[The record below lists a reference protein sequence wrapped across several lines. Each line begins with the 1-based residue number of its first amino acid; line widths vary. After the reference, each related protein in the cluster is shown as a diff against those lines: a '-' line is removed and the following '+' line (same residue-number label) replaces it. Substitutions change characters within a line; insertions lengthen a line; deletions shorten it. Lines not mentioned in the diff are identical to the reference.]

1 MATPDLSKA
10 MEQIAKANPALFYS
24 LRPKWTRFIPHEPTP
39 KQLAFL
45 CLPHREAFYGGA
57 VGGGKSDALLM
68 AALQYVDVPGYAAMI
83 FRKTLSDLK
92 QPGAL
97 LDRTHSWLANSD
109 AKWVAGEHT
118 YYFPTVT
125 LQGEPGEPA
134 KLTFGYIGNV
144 DAYVRY
150 QGIELQYCVAPDT
163 PVLMADGSTAPI
175 HTVRPGDL
183 VATLCGPR
191 PVTRTHR
198 VRKPAVAL
206 LTPYAWQIQSTTH
219 RIWSLPDQTNA
230 CTSRQS
236 LLPGRSVSQTG
247 MPNRTSSPCPGTRSQ
262 DPSHAFGQ
270 WQSFQCL
277 SSQGSYAYRGS
288 PELGTCS
295 EWFDGGSL
303 ALQPQLTATL
313 GASPAAPPPALS
325 AGPYFRAPHH
335 GTACD
340 QQMSQVPDCWGSC
353 SPYLH
358 QYGEL
363 RAQTGL
369 DLPADPRT
377 LGRVETLLVG
387 VPSTTPTRNP
397 EETST
402 LLHPYTRKPLGHLP
416 VHWFEALLVPL
427 SQSLDMCDLTVA
439 GASHYI
445 TCPSIS
451 QPSHLIVNSNC
462 AFDELTQHW
471 EDDYTYMFSR
481 LRRNKCPTH
490 GKDVDKDCPDC
501 SQRSQVPIRMRSA
514 SNPGN
519 VGHAWVMERFN
530 IGEAPDPNNPGHTRY
545 VGRNPKRPYIPA
557 YLQDNPFL
565 DSEEYEHGLAELDP
579 VTRQQLRKG
588 DWGVSADSRFRKGWA
603 RYYSRRADNYVLGK
617 DGRGPVHPYSSLV
630 RVFATVDPAASARE
644 GPGDSDIWRK
654 APSWTVI
661 SLWGVTTDYNLLWLD
676 LIRFRKE
683 IPDILDE
690 LKKAYRKWRPQYF
703 AIEASGLGKGVF
715 QMTAKAGLPTK
726 AVYPH
731 GDKLV
736 RATDAMNRMEQG
748 RIWLPQSAG
757 WLDALEKELFTWTGH
772 PQQQDDQIDTLAY
785 AAMDVS
791 WEAAHGEVQEHI
803 GYLPDDMLPGI
814 IV

>member
-1 MATPDLSKA
+1 MARPDLSKA
-10 MEQIAKANPALFYS
+10 MEQIAKANPVLFHS

-68 AALQYVDVPGYAAMI
+68 AALQYVDVPGYAAMV

-118 YYFPTVT
+118 YYFPTTT

-163 PVLMADGSTAPI
+163 PVLMADGSQLPI
-175 HTVRPGDL
+175 GKVKVGDKVL
-183 VATLCGPR
+183 TPEGAR
-191 PVTRTHR
+191 RVTRTHR
-198 VRKPAVAL
+198 LRGPAVKLQLPDGAF
-206 LTPYAWQIQSTTH
+206 QIQSFNH
-219 RIWSLPDQTNA
+219 RFSSSPSLTGVGSSTA
-230 CTSRQS
+230 SCTSLAAS
-236 LLPGRSVSQTG
+236 LRKEQRY
-247 MPNRTSSPCPGTRSQ
+247 RTSLQGHGTQGQDQQRIAQEWTSYASILGLGSSYSPVGVGTCFARSGGSPLGESQ
-262 DPSHAFGQ
+262 LQRLYDLSVLFSPPQQRAPQYSLVGERLYALSESSGLD
-270 WQSFQCL
+270 CL
-277 SSQGSYAYRGS
+277 SGYSSDHRRYDGS
-288 PELGTCS
+288 PP
-295 EWFDGGSL
+295 
-303 ALQPQLTATL
+303 LQGDLFPT
-313 GASPAAPPPALS
+313 SPP
-325 AGPYFRAPHH
+325 
-335 GTACD
+335 
-340 QQMSQVPDCWGSC
+340 
-353 SPYLH
+353 SPKHVEVRTQICTPVGDWL
-358 QYGEL
+358 
-363 RAQTGL
+363 
-369 DLPADPRT
+369 PRT
-377 LGRVETLLVG
+377 QLRTPTYSCEYSHPYSSRTWKSESYLTQASLTPLVG
-387 VPSTTPTRNP
+387 IFDLVDITVECTSCYYTVSNPSC
-397 EETST
+397 
-402 LLHPYTRKPLGHLP
+402 P
-416 VHWFEALLVPL
+416 VLN
-427 SQSLDMCDLTVA
+427 
-439 GASHYI
+439 G
-445 TCPSIS
+445 
-451 QPSHLIVNSNC
+451 NC

-791 WEAAHGEVQEHI
+791 WEAAHGEIQDHI
-803 GYLPDDMLPGI
+803 GHLPDDMLPGVI
-814 IV
+814 T